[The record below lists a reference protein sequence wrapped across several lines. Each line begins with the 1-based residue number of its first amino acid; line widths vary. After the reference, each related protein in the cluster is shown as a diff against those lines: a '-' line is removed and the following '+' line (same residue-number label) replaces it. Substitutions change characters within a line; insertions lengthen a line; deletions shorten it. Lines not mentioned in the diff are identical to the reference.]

1 MVPRAPTHATSPST
15 HWADS
20 RIFMLLAER
29 ADTEIM
35 HSGGRVSFLSVPY
48 RCGAYINGGRR
59 FAIDCT
65 YLSIILIDLC
75 LQVILEQILSP

>member
-1 MVPRAPTHATSPST
+1 MVPLVQIHATCVSI
-15 HWADS
+15 HWVDS

-35 HSGGRVSFLSVPY
+35 HSGGRVSFLPFSFPY

-59 FAIDCT
+59 HAIDYT
-65 YLSIILIDLC
+65 FLGINFIDLPFP
-75 LQVILEQILSP
+75 S